1 LWKSAESIREFPRPD
16 TAGLQAA
23 AAEHASLLDFSSSV
37 SITNSTG
44 RNSYPIAGFTG
55 LLLPAQFA
63 DAQKK
68 NAMIDFL
75 RWVLTE
81 GQQSAAKDGYAPLPK
96 EIIIKE
102 LDLLDVISK

>member
-1 LWKSAESIREFPRPD
+1 
-16 TAGLQAA
+16 
-23 AAEHASLLDFSSSV
+23 
-37 SITNSTG
+37 
-44 RNSYPIAGFTG
+44 
-55 LLLPAQFA
+55 
-63 DAQKK
+63 
-68 NAMIDFL
+68 MIDFL